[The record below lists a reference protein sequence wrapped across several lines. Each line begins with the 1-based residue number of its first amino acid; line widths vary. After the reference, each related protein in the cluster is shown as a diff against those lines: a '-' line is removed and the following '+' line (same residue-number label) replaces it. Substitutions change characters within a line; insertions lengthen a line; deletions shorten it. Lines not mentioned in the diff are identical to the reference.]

1 MNGKIVPNKIEDKSK
16 LTKEQII
23 TCANILSELSRKAKR
38 LDIFGTFVTWSVVAP
53 FSYVLKQ
60 LDEDGHEK
68 WMPWIYAYG
77 QTITGKTTIG
87 RVTLAIWGKHR
98 HKKIHD
104 IGFSSADT
112 IPRFGCAVSYNTFPV
127 LINEVT
133 LTEDRQKQLVE
144 ALKHA
149 VQSQTARG
157 RLTTRTIAEHIS
169 ALSPCILTGNSMP
182 PDDPAFKRRFIYI
195 YFSFGDQHTEE
206 EIKEFNKFLS
216 DNMSKLEVLG
226 DFATDYILTHQ
237 NIVLNDGN
245 WQTIGTDNSYRVFQ
259 VRGLRGARMDS

>member
-1 MNGKIVPNKIEDKSK
+1 
-16 LTKEQII
+16 
-23 TCANILSELSRKAKR
+23 
-38 LDIFGTFVTWSVVAP
+38 
-53 FSYVLKQ
+53 
-60 LDEDGHEK
+60 
-68 WMPWIYAYG
+68 MPWIYAYG
-77 QTITGKTTIG
+77 QTNTGKTTIG

-112 IPRFGCAVSYNTFPV
+112 IPRFGRAVSYNTFPV

-169 ALSPCILTGNSMP
+169 ALNPCILTGNSMP

-237 NIVLNDGN
+237 DIVLNDGN
-245 WQTIGTDNSYRVFQ
+245 WQTIGTTILTEFFKSGDLEVPVWIGKFIQDLDPQEVHAEREQ
-259 VRGLRGARMDS
+259 IIRGFFSRKINDTYSRFYNILTGEDKKIDQTVNQ